1 MRPLWRIWVSSMI
14 GTAVEHLPVLLDEVL
29 ELLMVRKEGVYVDC
43 TLGLGGHSEQILS
56 RLAGTG
62 QLIALDWD
70 EEALKEASDRLGGR
84 HENLQILHESFKNL
98 PQVLTGLQVQA
109 LDGCL
114 LDLGVSSL
122 QLDSPQRGFSFRR
135 EGPLDMRMDDRGE
148 TTAAD
153 LIQQLSE
160 EELADLF
167 RRYGEE
173 KAARRIA
180 SALVER
186 RHRSPIGTTTELAQ
200 IVEEVKGSGRGR
212 IHPATQVFQA
222 LRIEVNAELDEL
234 ESLLQGL
241 ISLLKPG
248 GRLVVISFH
257 SLEDRIVKN
266 VFRKAAGRCVCFRP
280 QELCSCPRITEVKIL
295 TRKPVTPS
303 AQEIQENS
311 RARSAKLRAVQ
322 KEGT

>member
-1 MRPLWRIWVSSMI
+1 MI
-14 GTAVEHLPVLLDEVL
+14 GAVVEHLPVLVDEVL
-29 ELLMVRKEGVYVDC
+29 KLLQVREAGVYVDG

-56 RLAGTG
+56 QLEGTG

-70 EEALKEASDRLGGR
+70 GKALKEASDRLGSR
-84 HENLQILHESFKNL
+84 HENLQLLQESFKNL
-98 PQVLTGLQVQA
+98 PQILNGLQVQA

-114 LDLGVSSL
+114 LDLGVSSF

-153 LIQQLSE
+153 LIDRLSE
-160 EELADLF
+160 KALADLF

-180 SALVER
+180 SALVQR
-186 RHRSPIGTTTELAQ
+186 RRQVPIRTTTELAQ
-200 IVEEVKGSGRGR
+200 IVQEVKGSGRGR

-222 LRIEVNAELDEL
+222 LRIEVNSELAELEKV
-234 ESLLQGL
+234 LQEV

-266 VFRKAAGRCVCFRP
+266 TFRKAAGRCVCFRP
-280 QELCSCPRITEVKIL
+280 QELCGCSQMIEVKIL
-295 TRKPVTPS
+295 TRKPVIPS
-303 AQEIQENS
+303 AQEVQENP
-311 RARSAKLRAVQ
+311 RARSAKLRAVE
-322 KEGT
+322 KEGKGST

>member
-1 MRPLWRIWVSSMI
+1 MN

-29 ELLMVRKEGVYVDC
+29 KFLQVRKGGVYVDG
-43 TLGLGGHSEQILS
+43 TLGLGGHSEQVLS
-56 RLAGTG
+56 QLEGTG

-70 EEALKEASDRLGGR
+70 GEALKEASDRLGGR
-84 HENLQILHESFKNL
+84 HENLQILQESFKNL
-98 PQVLTGLQVQA
+98 PQVLAGLQVQA

-135 EGPLDMRMDDRGE
+135 EGPLDMRMDDRAE

-153 LIQQLSE
+153 LVDRLSE
-160 EELADLF
+160 EQLIDLF

-173 KAARRIA
+173 RSARRIA

-186 RHRSPIGTTTELAQ
+186 RHLTPIRTTTALAR

-222 LRIEVNAELDEL
+222 LRIEVNSELADL
-234 ESLLQGL
+234 EEVLQVV

-266 VFRKAAGRCVCFRP
+266 VFRKAAGRCVCFRS
-280 QELCSCPRITEVKIL
+280 QELCDCPRRTEVKML
-295 TRKPVTPS
+295 TRKPVNPS
-303 AQEIQENS
+303 SQEIQNNP
-311 RARSAKLRAVQ
+311 RARSAKLRAVE
-322 KEGT
+322 KEG